1 MMHIA
6 PHTKRTSK
14 SCPHSDHYDPSRG
27 YDPREWHLDG
37 VFVGKTIIDLTTGD
51 IMTSDPIIINDDTT
65 TADFVEE
72 GMEGEES
79 EEEDGQDG
87 WDVESIL
94 SSEMDALHV
103 DVDAEE
109 YSGSM

>member
-1 MMHIA
+1 
-6 PHTKRTSK
+6 
-14 SCPHSDHYDPSRG
+14 
-27 YDPREWHLDG
+27 
-37 VFVGKTIIDLTTGD
+37 V
-51 IMTSDPIIINDDTT
+51 
-65 TADFVEE
+65 
-72 GMEGEES
+72 EGEES